1 MVGVKRALALLV
13 PCAAL
18 AISGCDLLED
28 ATSFN
33 VCTNWEKVSV
43 DTAQIGLNAGGATVP
58 DVPCTAGGADV
69 CAQATAGISCSG
81 GSYECKVQ
89 CGGSAKCEVEATAQ
103 APAQTVDLS
112 SKIQNSVQASALD
125 KVTIDSVEYRVSA
138 NSLNF
143 ATPAI
148 SVYVGP
154 NAATKVGDAGV
165 TLFATLPPIPS
176 KGTPSSSLSPTA
188 AGQTALTGFVKNYK
202 TPFKILSSATM
213 TFQAGDSVPEGKLDA
228 EIRTCFK
235 ISPL

>member
-1 MVGVKRALALLV
+1 MVGVKRALAVLV

-18 AISGCDLLED
+18 MVSGCDLLED
-28 ATSFN
+28 ATSFK

-43 DTAQIGLNAGGATVP
+43 DTAQIGLSAGGATVP
-58 DVPCTAGGADV
+58 DVPCTAGGTDV

-89 CGGSAKCEVEATAQ
+89 CGGSAKCEVEATAE
-103 APAQTVDLS
+103 APPKPIDLS
-112 SKIQNSVQASALD
+112 SKIQNSMQASALD
-125 KVTIDSVEYRVSA
+125 KVSLDSVEYRVAS

-143 ATPAI
+143 ATPSI

-154 NAATKVGDAGV
+154 NSATKVGDSGV
-165 TLFATLPPIPS
+165 TLFATMPPIPA
-176 KGTPSSSLSPTA
+176 KGTPSAALTPTA
-188 AGQTALTGFVKNYK
+188 AGQSALTGFVKNYK

-213 TFQAGDSVPEGKLDA
+213 TFKAGDTLPEGKLDA
-228 EIRTCFK
+228 ELRSCFK